1 MTEIASERMKSI
13 ALDRQDA
20 MMQKR
25 QLARRE
31 TELLDELQANRMEQ
45 SLLIAL
51 TDALRREQAELQGAT
66 A

>member
-1 MTEIASERMKSI
+1 MTEIASDRLKSI

-31 TELLDELQANRMEQ
+31 AELLDELQANRMEQ
-45 SLLIAL
+45 SRLIAL
-51 TDALRREQAELQGAT
+51 TDALRREQDELQGAT